1 MSQSVAT
8 AFDFDPLPDGNVL
21 IEFFD
26 DDGITLSSQFLTSE
40 AFSSMP
46 TVSSLMYIGMQRRSA
61 AVKAAERFSK
71 LQARCKNGGP
81 LRKRS
86 GVTES

>member
-8 AFDFDPLPDGNVL
+8 AFDFEPLSDGNFLV
-21 IEFFD
+21 EFFD
-26 DDGITLSSQFLTSE
+26 DDGITLSSQFLTRE

-46 TVSSLMYIGMQRRSA
+46 TVSSLMYIRMQRRSA

-71 LQARCKNGGP
+71 LQARCKNGG
-81 LRKRS
+81 LLCKRS
-86 GVTES
+86 GVTGS